1 MYEWP
6 SVDWRVLRAD
16 RTVRLRELMTARGL
30 DHMLLMAFDNVRFAT
45 DYRVMTIVE
54 NYDWFTAVFD
64 ESGQSRVFV
73 PFVDSRVDHPV
84 EDLPD
89 LVAWLPTPSW
99 SSATMHADIY
109 VGLLA
114 QELSRLRARRV
125 GYDIIPHQVIAGL
138 EARLPDVTFE
148 PMAVELFVL
157 RAEKHPIEIDLLDAS
172 ARVAAIAAEEA
183 LHAVQPGMRDY
194 DVMAV
199 AMESMQRQGAEYLT
213 HSVCNV
219 RLPKGEW
226 FPRGQTLVEGDAFF
240 FDIGCHGHGGY
251 ASDICRMAFVGDPRD
266 EIVHAWD
273 VLLEAYRA
281 GQAVARPGTRVSEIH
296 EATNGVLRKRG
307 LPHTPYAVGH
317 GIGLRAC
324 EWPTIDRHE
333 MISADPTLVVGAT
346 IALEPETY
354 VEIGNRPVV
363 LKVEDNFVVEA
374 NGLRALSTA
383 QLRPDV
389 R

>member
-1 MYEWP
+1 
-6 SVDWRVLRAD
+6 
-16 RTVRLRELMTARGL
+16 MTARGL

-199 AMESMQRQGAEYLT
+199 AMESMQRQGA
-213 HSVCNV
+213 
-219 RLPKGEW
+219 
-226 FPRGQTLVEGDAFF
+226 D
-240 FDIGCHGHGGY
+240 
-251 ASDICRMAFVGDPRD
+251 
-266 EIVHAWD
+266 
-273 VLLEAYRA
+273 
-281 GQAVARPGTRVSEIH
+281 
-296 EATNGVLRKRG
+296 
-307 LPHTPYAVGH
+307 
-317 GIGLRAC
+317 
-324 EWPTIDRHE
+324 
-333 MISADPTLVVGAT
+333 
-346 IALEPETY
+346 
-354 VEIGNRPVV
+354 
-363 LKVEDNFVVEA
+363 
-374 NGLRALSTA
+374 
-383 QLRPDV
+383 
-389 R
+389 